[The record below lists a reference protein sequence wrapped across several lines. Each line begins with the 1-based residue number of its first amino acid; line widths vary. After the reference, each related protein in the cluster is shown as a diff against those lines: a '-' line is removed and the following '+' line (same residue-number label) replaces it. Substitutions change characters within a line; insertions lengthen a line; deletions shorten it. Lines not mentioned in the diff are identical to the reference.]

1 MTLIKDKPFEPQIL
15 EEDRN
20 TDYLIFTVRLNK
32 DEAQELAEA
41 RKILKQPK
49 DSTAFKQL
57 AKIGYKRI
65 TSQENKV
72 FIETIF
78 ENKRKNLRTG
88 FNEVE

>member
-1 MTLIKDKPFEPQIL
+1 MTLIKDKPFEPQKL
-15 EEDRN
+15 EEERDSN
-20 TDYLIFTVRLNK
+20 YLIFTVRLNK
-32 DEAQELAEA
+32 EETEELKEA

-65 TSQENKV
+65 TSQENRI

-88 FNEVE
+88 QSEVE